1 MEQYDLWKLDKKLQK
16 EVDED
21 RYHHTLGVMFTA
33 ASMAM
38 VWGEDLEKARVAGL
52 LHDCA
57 KCIPNKKKITMCE
70 KNKIEI
76 TEFERNNP
84 FLIHAKLGAFLAK
97 DKYKVEDPEIL
108 SAITWHT
115 TGKEDMTLLEK
126 IIYIADYIEPAR
138 NKAPH
143 LTRLRK
149 LAFTDIDECMYEIL
163 KDSMAYLSE
172 NPKTMDPMTEQAYQ
186 FYEALHRERTAKEE
200 AKQTANLALE
210 ALEDKKAMDVRIL
223 DITHVSTLAD
233 YFMIASGSNRNQVQA
248 MADNVEEVLGK
259 AGVHPKQIEGY
270 QTANWILMDYG
281 DVVIHIFD
289 EENRLFYDLERIWRD
304 GKVVEKEE
312 IM

>member
-97 DKYKVEDPEIL
+97 DKYKVEDLKCHHLAYDRKRRYDI
-108 SAITWHT
+108 A
-115 TGKEDMTLLEK
+115 GEDHLYRRLYRAGTK
-126 IIYIADYIEPAR
+126 QGT
-138 NKAPH
+138 AP
-143 LTRLRK
+143 
-149 LAFTDIDECMYEIL
+149 YPP
-163 KDSMAYLSE
+163 SE
-172 NPKTMDPMTEQAYQ
+172 AGI
-186 FYEALHRERTAKEE
+186 HRYRR
-200 AKQTANLALE
+200 
-210 ALEDKKAMDVRIL
+210 M
-223 DITHVSTLAD
+223 HV
-233 YFMIASGSNRNQVQA
+233 
-248 MADNVEEVLGK
+248 
-259 AGVHPKQIEGY
+259 
-270 QTANWILMDYG
+270 
-281 DVVIHIFD
+281 
-289 EENRLFYDLERIWRD
+289 
-304 GKVVEKEE
+304 
-312 IM
+312 

>member
-115 TGKEDMTLLEK
+115 TGKENMTLLEK
-126 IIYIADYIEPAR
+126 IIYIADYIEPR
-138 NKAPH
+138 RYKADNLPQIRRMAYED
-143 LTRLRK
+143 LDQT
-149 LAFTDIDECMYEIL
+149 MYAIL
-163 KDSMAYLSE
+163 KGTLEYLQR
-172 NPKTMDPMTEQAYQ
+172 KGGCIDPMTLQAYEYFKAQ
-186 FYEALHRERTAKEE
+186 MKGNEE
-200 AKQTANLALE
+200 
-210 ALEDKKAMDVRIL
+210 
-223 DITHVSTLAD
+223 
-233 YFMIASGSNRNQVQA
+233 
-248 MADNVEEVLGK
+248 
-259 AGVHPKQIEGY
+259 
-270 QTANWILMDYG
+270 
-281 DVVIHIFD
+281 
-289 EENRLFYDLERIWRD
+289 
-304 GKVVEKEE
+304 
-312 IM
+312 

>member
-57 KCIPNKKKITMCE
+57 K
-70 KNKIEI
+70 
-76 TEFERNNP
+76 
-84 FLIHAKLGAFLAK
+84 
-97 DKYKVEDPEIL
+97 YKVEDPEIL

-115 TGKEDMTLLEK
+115 TGKENMTLLEK

-200 AKQTANLALE
+200 
-210 ALEDKKAMDVRIL
+210 V
-223 DITHVSTLAD
+223 
-233 YFMIASGSNRNQVQA
+233 
-248 MADNVEEVLGK
+248 
-259 AGVHPKQIEGY
+259 
-270 QTANWILMDYG
+270 
-281 DVVIHIFD
+281 
-289 EENRLFYDLERIWRD
+289 
-304 GKVVEKEE
+304 
-312 IM
+312 

>member
-1 MEQYDLWKLDKKLQK
+1 M
-16 EVDED
+16 
-21 RYHHTLGVMFTA
+21 
-33 ASMAM
+33 
-38 VWGEDLEKARVAGL
+38 
-52 LHDCA
+52 
-57 KCIPNKKKITMCE
+57 
-70 KNKIEI
+70 
-76 TEFERNNP
+76 
-84 FLIHAKLGAFLAK
+84 
-97 DKYKVEDPEIL
+97 EDPEIL

-186 FYEALHRERTAKEE
+186 SYEALHRGRTAKE
-200 AKQTANLALE
+200 
-210 ALEDKKAMDVRIL
+210 
-223 DITHVSTLAD
+223 
-233 YFMIASGSNRNQVQA
+233 VQA

>member
-1 MEQYDLWKLDKKLQK
+1 
-16 EVDED
+16 
-21 RYHHTLGVMFTA
+21 
-33 ASMAM
+33 
-38 VWGEDLEKARVAGL
+38 
-52 LHDCA
+52 
-57 KCIPNKKKITMCE
+57 MCE
-70 KNKIEI
+70 KKIRLKSLSLSGTI
-76 TEFERNNP
+76 R

-115 TGKEDMTLLEK
+115 TGKRKYDIAGEDHLYRRLYRTGTK
-126 IIYIADYIEPAR
+126 QGT
-138 NKAPH
+138 AP
-143 LTRLRK
+143 TRLRK

-172 NPKTMDPMTEQAYQ
+172 NPKTMDPMTG
-186 FYEALHRERTAKEE
+186 T
-200 AKQTANLALE
+200 
-210 ALEDKKAMDVRIL
+210 
-223 DITHVSTLAD
+223 
-233 YFMIASGSNRNQVQA
+233 
-248 MADNVEEVLGK
+248 GK

>member
-57 KCIPNKKKITMCE
+57 KCIPNKKKIPMCE
-70 KNKIEI
+70 KNK
-76 TEFERNNP
+76 
-84 FLIHAKLGAFLAK
+84 
-97 DKYKVEDPEIL
+97 

-115 TGKEDMTLLEK
+115 TGKENMTLLEK

-200 AKQTANLALE
+200 
-210 ALEDKKAMDVRIL
+210 V
-223 DITHVSTLAD
+223 
-233 YFMIASGSNRNQVQA
+233 
-248 MADNVEEVLGK
+248 
-259 AGVHPKQIEGY
+259 
-270 QTANWILMDYG
+270 
-281 DVVIHIFD
+281 
-289 EENRLFYDLERIWRD
+289 
-304 GKVVEKEE
+304 
-312 IM
+312 

>member
-1 MEQYDLWKLDKKLQK
+1 MAEKINLWEIDKKLQK
-16 EVDED
+16 ELDAS

-33 ASMAM
+33 ASLAM
-38 VWGEDLEKARVAGL
+38 VWGVSLEQAQLAGL

-57 KCIPNKKKITMCE
+57 KCIPNEKKISMCR
-70 KNKIEI
+70 KHQVPV
-76 TEFERNNP
+76 TEFELDHP
-84 FLIHAKLGAFLAK
+84 FLIHAKLGAYLAGK
-97 DKYKVEDPEIL
+97 KYGVEDPEIL
-108 SAITWHT
+108 DAITWHT

-200 AKQTANLALE
+200 A
-210 ALEDKKAMDVRIL
+210 
-223 DITHVSTLAD
+223 
-233 YFMIASGSNRNQVQA
+233 
-248 MADNVEEVLGK
+248 
-259 AGVHPKQIEGY
+259 
-270 QTANWILMDYG
+270 
-281 DVVIHIFD
+281 
-289 EENRLFYDLERIWRD
+289 
-304 GKVVEKEE
+304 
-312 IM
+312 

>member
-1 MEQYDLWKLDKKLQK
+1 MKKNEKQPCCKQK
-16 EVDED
+16 N
-21 RYHHTLGVMFTA
+21 
-33 ASMAM
+33 
-38 VWGEDLEKARVAGL
+38 
-52 LHDCA
+52 
-57 KCIPNKKKITMCE
+57 CIMCHVTVSYTHLNKKKITMCE
-70 KNKIEI
+70 KNKFEI

-172 NPKTMDPMTEQAYQ
+172 NPKTMDPMTEQAYHCLL
-186 FYEALHRERTAKEE
+186 YT
-200 AKQTANLALE
+200 
-210 ALEDKKAMDVRIL
+210 
-223 DITHVSTLAD
+223 S
-233 YFMIASGSNRNQVQA
+233 
-248 MADNVEEVLGK
+248 
-259 AGVHPKQIEGY
+259 
-270 QTANWILMDYG
+270 
-281 DVVIHIFD
+281 
-289 EENRLFYDLERIWRD
+289 RLPPDL
-304 GKVVEKEE
+304 V
-312 IM
+312 

>member
-1 MEQYDLWKLDKKLQK
+1 MAEYDFMKMQKKLAK
-16 EVDED
+16 YLDED
-21 RYHHTLGVMFTA
+21 RYEHTLGVMFTCA
-33 ASMAM
+33 ALAM
-38 VWGEDLEKARVAGL
+38 VHDCDLITAQTAGL

-57 KCIPNKKKITMCE
+57 KCIPNKKKLKMCSQH
-70 KNKIEI
+70 NIPVS
-76 TEFERNNP
+76 EFEQTHP
-84 FLIHAKLGAFLAK
+84 FLLHAKLGAYVARAK
-97 DKYKVEDPEIL
+97 YDVTDEEIL

-200 AKQTANLALE
+200 A
-210 ALEDKKAMDVRIL
+210 
-223 DITHVSTLAD
+223 
-233 YFMIASGSNRNQVQA
+233 
-248 MADNVEEVLGK
+248 
-259 AGVHPKQIEGY
+259 
-270 QTANWILMDYG
+270 
-281 DVVIHIFD
+281 
-289 EENRLFYDLERIWRD
+289 
-304 GKVVEKEE
+304 
-312 IM
+312 